1 MLATCIPQCVR
12 PRIYSQKRVLIVP
25 KFRPLRAS
33 AKGTVNST
41 VIHTSIID
49 LLRWQK
55 NGYEMRAMQRMN
67 AAGTCTCMCNEGRPV
82 GRAWLVGCGPGA
94 LDHLTVRSWPM
105 HACMHTSGM
114 ARPLVFMALWR
125 SPGSARPCQGTGAM
139 SSRWALI

>member
-12 PRIYSQKRVLIVP
+12 PWIYSQKRVLIVP

-41 VIHTSIID
+41 VIHTSISH

-105 HACMHTSGM
+105 HACIHLGWRGPWWS
-114 ARPLVFMALWR
+114 WR
-125 SPGSARPCQGTGAM
+125 SGAAREAPGLVKVPVLCQVGGH
-139 SSRWALI
+139 